1 MPSVDMPLKE
11 LKKYKGINPKP
22 ADFDAYWAKALAEL
36 DDLVLEPELV
46 PSDFN
51 VEHSECFDLY
61 YNGTGG
67 SRIHAKFARP
77 AGALLKNEKLPA
89 VLRFHGYTGEA
100 PSWAE
105 LMQWSAAGFCV
116 FALDTRGQGGL
127 SEDRGGVAGT
137 TWRGQI
143 IRGLSD
149 GPEKLLFRHIFLDTV
164 LLARIAFD
172 RPEVD
177 EERVGALGGSQGG
190 ALTIACA
197 ALEPRIK
204 RAAPLFPFLCDYK
217 RVWEMDLG
225 QDAYSEL
232 QYFFKKFD
240 PRHEREEE
248 TTILPLYITKTLSAI
263 SEISA
268 KSCVIKITLNV
279 DLIETSYNG
288 EVIYGMASFEPQ
300 KHQVELARQAVAF
313 QEKARQSAAQLAV
326 QFEELAD
333 SGLQTAI
340 WGGTGK
346 AAAFINQHQL
356 DMQRFPTV

>member
-248 TTILPLYITKTLSAI
+248 IFTTLGYIDLQFLSPRIKARVMMGCGLMD
-263 SEISA
+263 EICPPSSQFA
-268 KSCVIKITLNV
+268 MYNKIKAEKEV
-279 DLIETSYNG
+279 
-288 EVIYGMASFEPQ
+288 VIYPDFGHEGIPDFDDQGYLFMM
-300 KHQVELARQAVAF
+300 
-313 QEKARQSAAQLAV
+313 
-326 QFEELAD
+326 
-333 SGLQTAI
+333 GL
-340 WGGTGK
+340 
-346 AAAFINQHQL
+346 
-356 DMQRFPTV
+356 